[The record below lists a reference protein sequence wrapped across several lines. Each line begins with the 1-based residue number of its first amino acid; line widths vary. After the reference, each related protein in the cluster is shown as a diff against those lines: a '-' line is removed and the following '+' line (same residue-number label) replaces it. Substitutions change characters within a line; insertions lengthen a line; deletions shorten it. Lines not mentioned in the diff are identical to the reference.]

1 MRRHAGKRTDL
12 SFSDKALIDFSIFL
26 NWDGGHKK
34 SPTYRPEAY
43 RMGLS
48 DEAEGKPNVLGHKK
62 SPTYRPEVY
71 RMGLSDEAEGKPNVL
86 GHKKSPAV
94 EQPRP

>member
-1 MRRHAGKRTDL
+1 
-12 SFSDKALIDFSIFL
+12 
-26 NWDGGHKK
+26 
-34 SPTYRPEAY
+34 
-43 RMGLS
+43 MGLS

-71 RMGLSDEAEGKPNVL
+71 RMGLSYEAEGKPNVL

>member
-1 MRRHAGKRTDL
+1 
-12 SFSDKALIDFSIFL
+12 
-26 NWDGGHKK
+26 
-34 SPTYRPEAY
+34 
-43 RMGLS
+43 
-48 DEAEGKPNVLGHKK
+48 LGHKK

-71 RMGLSDEAEGKPNVL
+71 RMGLSYEAEGKPNVL